1 MKIKLLP
8 LAVAALIATP
18 AFAEPTLYGK
28 ANVAYQFADDG
39 SDSVTELVSNASR
52 IGVKGSEKLEG
63 SNLEVIYQAEFQ
75 VDFADGD
82 EGDSPF
88 SQRNIFVGLK
98 GDFGTVKAGKFDT
111 PLKVSQNKIDLFN
124 DLAGD
129 IKHMVTVNDNRPGNV
144 VQYSTPTASGFSGSF
159 AIINSEDADVDN
171 GLSGSVSYTQDALYV
186 SLARDENV
194 EAEDTNATRLVGQY
208 SMGDIQLGALYEAYE
223 AAGAD
228 SENGWLVSAKY
239 KLDAWAL
246 KLQAGQSDINEAGGQ
261 TVSVG
266 ADRKLSKAAKLFFYY
281 TAQESDAG
289 TDDNF
294 LGAGVE
300 VKF

>member
-28 ANVAYQFADDG
+28 ANVSYQLADDG

-63 SNLEVIYQAEFQ
+63 GSLEVIYQAEFQ
-75 VDFADGD
+75 VDFADGS

-88 SQRNIFVGLK
+88 SQRNIYIGLK
-98 GDFGTVKAGKFDT
+98 GDFGTVKAGKFDS

-129 IKHMVTVNDNRPGNV
+129 IKHMVTVNDNRPSNV
-144 VQYSTPTASGFSGSF
+144 VQYTTPTASGFSGSL
-159 AIINSEDADVDN
+159 AVINSEDEAVDDGFS
-171 GLSGSVSYTQDALYV
+171 GLVSYTLDDLYV
-186 SLARDENV
+186 SVARDEGV
-194 EAEDTNATRLVGQY
+194 EEQDSNATRVVGQY

-223 AAGAD
+223 AADAD

-246 KLQAGQSDINEAGGQ
+246 KLQAGQSDIKEAGGQ
-261 TVSVG
+261 TVSLG

-281 TAQESDAG
+281 TAQESDVG
-289 TDDNF
+289 TDDNY

-300 VKF
+300 LKF